1 VAARRPAESLD
12 GPGRYFLVR
21 FAGVNVIVLRD
32 EAGGI
37 AAFHN
42 TCRHRG
48 TLLCRED
55 SGRVAGS
62 IQCPYHAWTYGL
74 DGSLKSAP
82 LMEKVV
88 GFRPEDHGLGRV
100 ATAVWDGHVFVNLA
114 ARPQPFAEHLAGL
127 DRKFAPWAMGELR
140 SAERR
145 VYHLKTNWKLVVQ
158 NYSEC
163 LHCPIVHPLLNQ
175 QSHYM
180 SGDNEAP
187 QPTYLGGS
195 MELRDGVKTL
205 SLDGQTRR
213 EPLPGLS
220 ETERRCVYYY
230 ALLPNLLLNLHP
242 DYMLTFQIWPLAVD
256 RTDVVCEW
264 HFHPGAIADP
274 ASIRRTPSSSGTSRT
289 ARTGSS
295 PSGPTKASQH
305 SAIAPG
311 PTRTARNCSSASIA
325 SCSND
330 SRERTA
336 HEPSPL
342 ASLLAAALLVAPGVL
357 AHPRPKLA
365 TPQQAAPTPP
375 PPGTVEPGAKGVT
388 GQGALRFRVLMT
400 GAQLPE
406 AARKVV
412 VSAHG
417 GFAVDRREG
426 KGETYFALPGAGVLR
441 LSADFKQVTEIATA
455 PEMKDTNLHNTAI
468 WYGRDGTPMLS
479 FPAND
484 SGASSRP
491 RSRASSE
498 HARRP
503 RRRRRPRDAGR
514 ARLLRGRR
522 RARSDGRRLPRRLA
536 VRHHGYSSLDF
547 VLTARVASERPLKTV
562 WNDLAFAGRG
572 TGPGQLGTGHGIT
585 VPPGTKRI
593 DVADRANAEI
603 DRYTRYG
610 QYLETLRTPAGS
622 LPCDIDY
629 LGRYAVVGALDGP
642 DRSKGAPIYLYED
655 DRLVSTLFPK
665 DDLGLA
671 NFKHVHNAV
680 LRQWNG
686 KLYVIAQAWNPGDFA
701 VLEQVLP

>member
-1 VAARRPAESLD
+1 MSRPRFTNTRPEVHAHEARTLPARYYTDASLFEDELRAIHQRMWLHAGRAEALD

-220 ETERRCVYYY
+220 EAERRCVYYY

-274 ASIRRTPSSSGTSRT
+274 GFDPKDAVEFWDLTNRQDWELSERAHEG
-289 ARTGSS
+289 
-295 PSGPTKASQH
+295 
-305 SAIAPG
+305 IATLGYRPG
-311 PTRTARNCSSASIA
+311 PY
-325 SCSND
+325 SN
-330 SRERTA
+330 RE
-336 HEPSPL
+336 E
-342 ASLLAAALLVAPGVL
+342 LLVGFDRFVL
-357 AHPRPKLA
+357 
-365 TPQQAAPTPP
+365 
-375 PPGTVEPGAKGVT
+375 E
-388 GQGALRFRVLMT
+388 
-400 GAQLPE
+400 
-406 AARKVV
+406 
-412 VSAHG
+412 
-417 GFAVDRREG
+417 
-426 KGETYFALPGAGVLR
+426 R
-441 LSADFKQVTEIATA
+441 LSR
-455 PEMKDTNLHNTAI
+455 KD
-468 WYGRDGTPMLS
+468 
-479 FPAND
+479 
-484 SGASSRP
+484 GA
-491 RSRASSE
+491 
-498 HARRP
+498 
-503 RRRRRPRDAGR
+503 
-514 ARLLRGRR
+514 
-522 RARSDGRRLPRRLA
+522 
-536 VRHHGYSSLDF
+536 
-547 VLTARVASERPLKTV
+547 
-562 WNDLAFAGRG
+562 
-572 TGPGQLGTGHGIT
+572 
-585 VPPGTKRI
+585 
-593 DVADRANAEI
+593 
-603 DRYTRYG
+603 
-610 QYLETLRTPAGS
+610 
-622 LPCDIDY
+622 
-629 LGRYAVVGALDGP
+629 
-642 DRSKGAPIYLYED
+642 
-655 DRLVSTLFPK
+655 
-665 DDLGLA
+665 
-671 NFKHVHNAV
+671 
-680 LRQWNG
+680 
-686 KLYVIAQAWNPGDFA
+686 
-701 VLEQVLP
+701 